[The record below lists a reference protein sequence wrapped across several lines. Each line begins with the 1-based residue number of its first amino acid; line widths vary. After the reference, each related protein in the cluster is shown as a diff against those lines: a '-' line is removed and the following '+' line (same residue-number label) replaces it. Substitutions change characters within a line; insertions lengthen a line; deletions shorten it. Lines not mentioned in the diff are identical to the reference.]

1 MGYESQKC
9 TQAVQSGLLGGHK
22 STPVKHKH
30 MLFPPACSSPLITE
44 TMPGSWSD
52 WDKRTDSP

>member
-1 MGYESQKC
+1 MGCESQKC
-9 TQAVQSGLLGGHK
+9 TQAVQGGLLGGHK

-30 MLFPPACSSPLITE
+30 ILFPPACSSPLITKAL
-44 TMPGSWSD
+44 PGSWSD